1 MQSAILVSILGALSF
16 NIHAAPCD
24 TNFSSSGSFITGTTY
39 KTFADLPNTN
49 VANAYEGALA
59 DIAKEPSWKI
69 LAQDKNKGMIQAV
82 QAAQYDKGKVIPL
95 NINIVPAGSGAK
107 MSMDYVTPTGSLSP
121 ASAVKSQFCKT
132 IAAAEN
138 GVGANAVVVAENGSV
153 NPQTSTPT
161 VTSAPPATSNQAGGM
176 SLSEPQKK
184 QLKAQINLKTKDN
197 LLKIMIAE
205 AKPTIEKVLEMQAC
219 FYPSHSYG
227 LYKSDGGNHFYVPDG
242 SFSFHNKLEC
252 VNVQRV
258 KDWKMIA
265 NNAFRFNV
273 VYVAEDSGQSAQ
285 MGYEMQK
292 QPDGV
297 WLFNKNNFNQVY

>member
-1 MQSAILVSILGALSF
+1 M
-16 NIHAAPCD
+16 
-24 TNFSSSGSFITGTTY
+24 
-39 KTFADLPNTN
+39 
-49 VANAYEGALA
+49 
-59 DIAKEPSWKI
+59 
-69 LAQDKNKGMIQAV
+69 

-95 NINIVPAGSGAK
+95 NINIVPAGNGAK
-107 MSMDYVTPTGSLSP
+107 MTMDYVTPTGSLSP
-121 ASAVKSQFCKT
+121 ASAVKSQFCET

-138 GVGANAVVVAENGSV
+138 GAGANAVVVAENGSV

-227 LYKSDGGNHFYVPDG
+227 LYKSGGGNHFYVPDG

>member
-1 MQSAILVSILGALSF
+1 
-16 NIHAAPCD
+16 
-24 TNFSSSGSFITGTTY
+24 
-39 KTFADLPNTN
+39 
-49 VANAYEGALA
+49 
-59 DIAKEPSWKI
+59 
-69 LAQDKNKGMIQAV
+69 MIQAV

-95 NINIVPAGSGAK
+95 NINIEPAGSGAK
-107 MSMDYVTPTGSLSP
+107 IKMEYMTPTGNFSP
-121 ASAVKSQFCKT
+121 PDTVKSQFCQT
-132 IAAAEN
+132 ITAAE
-138 GVGANAVVVAENGSV
+138 GASTATTVAANNTSNNNSTATTSGTAA
-153 NPQTSTPT
+153 TSTTT
-161 VTSAPPATSNQAGGM
+161 VPAASETSTQPSGM
-176 SLSEPQKK
+176 HLSEPQKK
-184 QLKAQINLKTKDN
+184 LLKAQLALKTKDN
-197 LLKIMIAE
+197 LLKTMIAE
-205 AKPTIEKVLEMQAC
+205 ARPTMEKVLEMQAC

-292 QPDGV
+292 QPDGI